1 MGYDGVI
8 NYRDNLGDLNQ
19 DNSRKQ
25 DDPVSKIKVVTDST
39 VDLSD
44 EIIREYGIEVV
55 PLSICI
61 DNQSYLDRVDITP
74 TEFISKMLQAKELPK
89 SSQPPAGAFLEVY
102 DRLGSDGSEVI
113 SIHMTGE
120 MSGTVRSAE
129 MAADM
134 SETSVTVV
142 DSRYITK
149 ALAFQV
155 LEAAA
160 MAREGRSMAEIL
172 ERIDKIRLQ
181 TRLYVVVDTLD
192 NLVKGGRIGKG
203 KAWIGSLLKIKII
216 ASLDGGEYT
225 PVAKVRSRGHVIEY
239 LAKQFAE
246 DVKGKAIRGV
256 GLVHAAGYELASKL
270 KESLI
275 ELTGYDKIS
284 IEDTTPIIS
293 THTGVGAI
301 GLMYYFE

>member
-1 MGYDGVI
+1 
-8 NYRDNLGDLNQ
+8 L
-19 DNSRKQ
+19 
-25 DDPVSKIKVVTDST
+25 SKIKVVTDST

-44 EIIREYGIEVV
+44 KILQQYGIEVV
-55 PLSICI
+55 PLSISIGREC
-61 DNQSYLDRVDITP
+61 YLDRVDITP
-74 TEFISKMLQAKELPK
+74 AEFIEKMRNAPELPK

-102 DRLGSDGSEVI
+102 DRLGSDGSEVL

-129 MAADM
+129 MAAEM
-134 SETSVTVV
+134 SKANVTVV

-160 MAREGRSMAEIL
+160 MAKAGKTMRDIL
-172 ERIDKIRLQ
+172 DRLQ
-181 TRLYVVVDTLD
+181 EIRSRTRLFVVVDTLD

-216 ASLDGGEYT
+216 ATLDGGEYT
-225 PVAKVRSRGHVIEY
+225 PVAKVRSKAHVVDY
-239 LAKQFAE
+239 LSKEFAK
-246 DVKGKAIRGV
+246 DIKGRAIKGV
-256 GLVHAAGYELASKL
+256 GLVHAAGHELASNL
-270 KESLI
+270 KAAI
-275 ELTGYDKIS
+275 GALTGFDKIS

-301 GLMYYFE
+301 GFMYYCD